1 MIDSSIQ
8 DLSLA
13 LEMTRHRTLKICDRL
28 NLNMDK
34 WVIEPSN
41 IRVWVDDRAVM
52 SRKWITRVFNNSKY
66 EFYNKTYMK
75 VLILSLDDNCD
86 DPGNVVYKQL
96 RKQPNVSFIRIK

>member
-1 MIDSSIQ
+1 MIDNSIQ

-52 SRKWITRVFNNSKY
+52 SRKWITRVFNNPKY

-96 RKQPNVSFIRIK
+96 RKQLNVSFIRIK